1 MGIKEINE
9 YDFRVRNDV
18 TALICTSSELKI
30 GQKRK
35 GVIEI
40 KSDDEILFVEFI
52 TAKRRR
58 SKQIAR
64 TKHFSVLARPDGSMY
79 GTFHF
84 DPNSPKIRGKL
95 SAEFWQAI
103 CVALD
108 LKIVEANEQN

>member
-1 MGIKEINE
+1 MGIKKTEE
-9 YDFRVRNDV
+9 YDFRVRNEV

-52 TAKRRR
+52 TAKRQR

-64 TKHFSVLARPDGSMY
+64 TDHFSVLARPDGSMY

-84 DPNSPKIRGKL
+84 DPNKSKIRGKL
-95 SAEFWQAI
+95 SAEFWRAI
-103 CVALD
+103 TFALD
-108 LKIVEANEQN
+108 LKNDEANEQN